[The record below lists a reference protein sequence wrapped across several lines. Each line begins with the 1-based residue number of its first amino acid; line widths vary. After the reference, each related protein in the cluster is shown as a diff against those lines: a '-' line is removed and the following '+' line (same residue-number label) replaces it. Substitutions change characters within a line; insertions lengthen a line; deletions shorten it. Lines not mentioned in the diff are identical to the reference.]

1 MSIEPV
7 FVGANPGCV
16 LSTGVRASVWI
27 ADWSIH
33 GPGRVGIVA
42 SENETVVVSS
52 QPVLARWL
60 ANELTAYFPEFEGV
74 DFGTAEYQDADVA
87 LQVLTPTDLRAT
99 FGGYEVAIGD
109 SKEVRPVTVEA
120 WEMGGTTMRLTN
132 LLSPSRSA
140 AVSRDKKPFE
150 GEPTTAFV
158 ATSERW
164 DRVRRD

>member
-16 LSTGVRASVWI
+16 LSSGVRASVWV
-27 ADWSIH
+27 ADWSVH

-42 SENETVVVSS
+42 HDDEVYVVSKQS
-52 QPVLARWL
+52 ELARWL
-60 ANELTAYFPEFEGV
+60 AHELTAYFPEFEGI
-74 DFGTAEYQDADVA
+74 DFGQAEYVEEDVEIE
-87 LQVLTPTDLRAT
+87 VLSPTELRAT
-99 FGGYEVAIGD
+99 FGGYEVSIGD
-109 SKEVRPVTVEA
+109 SKEVRPVTVDA
-120 WEMGGTTMRLTN
+120 WEMGTHTMRLTN

-140 AVSRDKKPFE
+140 AVSRDGRPYE

-164 DRVRRD
+164 DRVRPD